1 MYTNLEQSAL
11 WSDTSF
17 SHCTNFVL
25 LSTLQWQYETV
36 FDAVLV
42 FIDSFDTY
50 ANFGQ

>member
-11 WSDTSF
+11 YHNHTSF
-17 SHCTNFVL
+17 SLCTSFVL
-25 LSTLQWQYETV
+25 LSTQYEAV